1 MTENKSLISYLF
13 AEPKVEIKQP
23 SQYLS
28 FYELMKVDGFSSSIM
43 KDDTT
48 TFRRI
53 LWENGCDIDKPFKLV
68 KCVHRPRTSNEP
80 YEGFKIDYSERVDKE
95 WIDSGAASLNAYAY
109 SAKKGDL
116 VSELLNLDPN
126 NQKKYY
132 YEDAGLEDE

>member
-1 MTENKSLISYLF
+1 
-13 AEPKVEIKQP
+13 
-23 SQYLS
+23 
-28 FYELMKVDGFSSSIM
+28 M
-43 KDDTT
+43 KDDTD

-68 KCVHRPRTSNEP
+68 RCNHRPRTSNIP
-80 YEGFKIDYSERVDKE
+80 YDGFKIDFSERTDKE

-109 SAKKGDL
+109 SAGNKDL
-116 VSELLNLDPN
+116 VADLLNLNPE